1 MNHRVVDNFLTHHEL
16 AHLQEVYLEDDFPWF
31 WGPTTVPYEGSN
43 CENELDNYQ
52 FCNTVYYPPQ
62 IIQSNYLTTLS
73 PIWQA
78 LEMRSL
84 LRLKLNM
91 NPRTT
96 EIVEH
101 GHHVDFPWEDSYS
114 GVFYFNTND
123 GYTKFEDGTKVESIA
138 NRMVIFPA
146 NIKHTGT
153 TCTDQQSRI
162 VLNINWF

>member
-1 MNHRVVDNFLTHHEL
+1 MEIIDNVLNKYDWDKIYPVITGMN
-16 AHLQEVYLEDDFPWF
+16 FPWF
-31 WGPTTVPYEGSN
+31 WSPGVIADNS
-43 CENELDNYQ
+43 CDELDNYQ

>member
-1 MNHRVVDNFLTHHEL
+1 MEIIDNVLNKYDWDKIYPVVSGM
-16 AHLQEVYLEDDFPWF
+16 DFPWF
-31 WGPTTVPYEGSN
+31 WSPGVISDST
-43 CENELDNYQ
+43 CNELDNYQ

-73 PIWQA
+73 PIWQS

-101 GHHVDFPWEDSYS
+101 GYHVDFPWEDSYS

>member
-1 MNHRVVDNFLTHHEL
+1 VEIIDNVLNKYDWDKIYPVVTGMH
-16 AHLQEVYLEDDFPWF
+16 FPWF
-31 WGPTTVPYEGSN
+31 WSPGVIEDNS
-43 CENELDNYQ
+43 CDELDNYQ

-73 PIWQA
+73 PIWQS

-138 NRMVIFPA
+138 NRMVIFPT